1 MEKFPKASQRRVC
14 RLLVVHRSTVWRQA
28 QRSCAHTNPV
38 VDEVLAGRIKSI
50 IEEFPT
56 YGYRRVWAILR
67 FRDKILVNKKKVY
80 RILRLN
86 HWLTRYRKHTPRP
99 RVSQWVSQV
108 DGSNQRWAVDITH
121 VACGADGWGHLVAVI
136 DCFDRQIVGY
146 EFALRGRAVEA
157 ERALEEA
164 CLNRFGLVYPKDQEN
179 RLMLRSDN
187 GLVFQSRR
195 FRASSRQY
203 GLSQEFITP
212 YTPQQNGL
220 IEGFFR
226 SLKEEC
232 VWLDNFRSF
241 VEARTAINEWIRYY
255 NEDRPHQALGY
266 RSPCQVAPQQM
277 MAA

>member
-1 MEKFPKASQRRVC
+1 MEKFPQVSERRAC
-14 RLLVVHRSTVWRQA
+14 RILGVHRSSVWRHA
-28 QRSCAHTNPV
+28 QRSWADTNPV
-38 VDEVLAGRIKSI
+38 MDEVLAERIKGI

-56 YGYRRVWAILR
+56 FGYRRVWAILR
-67 FRDKILVNKKKVY
+67 FREKVLVNKKKVY
-80 RILRLN
+80 RIMRLK
-86 HWLTRYRKHTPRP
+86 HWMTRPRKHAPRP
-99 RVSQWVSQV
+99 RVSQWVSKV
-108 DGSNQRWAVDITH
+108 DSSNQRWAVDITH

-164 CLNRFGLVYPKDQEN
+164 CLNRFGLVYPKDKEN
-179 RLMLRSDN
+179 RPTLRSDN

-195 FRASSRQY
+195 FRVSSRQY

-220 IEGFFR
+220 IERFFR

-232 VWLDNFRSF
+232 VWLNNFRSF
-241 VEARTAINEWIRYY
+241 QEARAAITEWIRYY
-255 NEDRPHQALGY
+255 NEERPHQALGY

>member
-1 MEKFPKASQRRVC
+1 M
-14 RLLVVHRSTVWRQA
+14 
-28 QRSCAHTNPV
+28 
-38 VDEVLAGRIKSI
+38 LAGRIKSI

-56 YGYRRVWAILR
+56 FGYRRVWAILR

-157 ERALEEA
+157 ERAL
-164 CLNRFGLVYPKDQEN
+164 V
-179 RLMLRSDN
+179 
-187 GLVFQSRR
+187 
-195 FRASSRQY
+195 
-203 GLSQEFITP
+203 
-212 YTPQQNGL
+212 
-220 IEGFFR
+220 
-226 SLKEEC
+226 
-232 VWLDNFRSF
+232 
-241 VEARTAINEWIRYY
+241 
-255 NEDRPHQALGY
+255 
-266 RSPCQVAPQQM
+266 
-277 MAA
+277 